1 MKIVDLTKRVESLE
15 VSDERHN
22 NVHEAQAKCYSGA
35 SVVGIA
41 ALLAAPLLMLASG
54 AGNGS
59 QMNTDIQKQLGIFN
73 PEMAKWMAENQS
85 VLNAL
90 GAVAGLAATLGL
102 LSYAAN
108 QCSDYNRTEEV
119 QKTPI
124 GQLSS
129 KVALRDNKP
138 AEAK

>member
-1 MKIVDLTKRVESLE
+1 
-15 VSDERHN
+15 
-22 NVHEAQAKCYSGA
+22 
-35 SVVGIA
+35 
-41 ALLAAPLLMLASG
+41 
-54 AGNGS
+54 
-59 QMNTDIQKQLGIFN
+59 
-73 PEMAKWMAENQS
+73 MAENQS

-124 GQLSS
+124 GKLSS